1 MRFDAATALRLLADN
16 AESHAALLAEPVIQ
30 AIVQAAGVA
39 GVPRHAPTQAKALG
53 ALRAMAQCGTDA
65 TRAALARAGARD
77 AAECALESEDPG
89 VRRAGAGVRAEL
101 AGPRALGEDPCSEF
115 PEFAEES
122 VGGRRSLRTPAPLGE
137 GSGDSRVSRVSQS
150 GGRGSSIRGD
160 ESLARLNAAMEEG
173 DRAHAAEFLLDAVRA
188 GNGRGLLEKAGLN
201 WISKVASGGGGGV
214 AAGVFAA
221 LCKGDTATRSLFVRQ
236 GGVALA
242 AALVRSSD
250 VTTQGGACSAL
261 ATLSNHTHLQPHMVS
276 EGVLPVLLKAA
287 TRCEAFFRTLPSP
300 PTAPVSVLRLCA
312 ADRRSCLCSPEETVR
327 VPAAKAL
334 SHLSSNSAVRQDI
347 VNYGPLKNAFATLKI
362 KSGTDDPYLAY
373 MSLISRP

>member
-1 MRFDAATALRLLADN
+1 VST
-16 AESHAALLAEPVIQ
+16 
-30 AIVQAAGVA
+30 
-39 GVPRHAPTQAKALG
+39 
-53 ALRAMAQCGTDA
+53 
-65 TRAALARAGARD
+65 
-77 AAECALESEDPG
+77 
-89 VRRAGAGVRAEL
+89 
-101 AGPRALGEDPCSEF
+101 SEF

-137 GSGDSRVSRVSQS
+137 GSSDSRVSRVSQS
-150 GGRGSSIRGD
+150 GGRGSSIRSD

-261 ATLSNHTHLQPHMVS
+261 ATLSNHTHLQPHMIS

-300 PTAPVSVLRLCA
+300 PLRTCLYFGCAPLIGEV
-312 ADRRSCLCSPEETVR
+312 
-327 VPAAKAL
+327 
-334 SHLSSNSAVRQDI
+334 
-347 VNYGPLKNAFATLKI
+347 AFAARKRQCGYQQQRRCRTWAAIQLCGKI
-362 KSGTDDPYLAY
+362 L
-373 MSLISRP
+373 